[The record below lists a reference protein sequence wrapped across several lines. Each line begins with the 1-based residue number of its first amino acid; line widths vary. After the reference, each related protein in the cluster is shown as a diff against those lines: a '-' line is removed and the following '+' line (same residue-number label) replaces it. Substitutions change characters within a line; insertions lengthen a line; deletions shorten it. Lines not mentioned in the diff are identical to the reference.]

1 VGRHRFDNAFLQKL
15 KNGRWHIMQR
25 TSDARYPIK
34 VCKVPI
40 VNEITKAFK
49 KHSDELIRTDMKKE
63 LASAMQQQVRLVIRR
78 EVGRG
83 N

>member
-1 VGRHRFDNAFLQKL
+1 
-15 KNGRWHIMQR
+15 
-25 TSDARYPIK
+25 
-34 VCKVPI
+34 
-40 VNEITKAFK
+40 
-49 KHSDELIRTDMKKE
+49 LIRTDMKKE